1 MYFLHQFRDQG
12 HALLCIRHDL
22 VSVFRL
28 DSYNYIHNLMT
39 WTLEIVLQSFQISNF
54 SGGSMPPDP
63 QQKGLCGPLSIPSP
77 TFFKLAAHFKVYW
90 NPWLIP
96 VSQWITV
103 APRRPIAKHF
113 KHWLSLSSSGTEIWR
128 KDKREASYLNPHML
142 AWAGWM
148 PTSQSCY
155 RVGNCIKLPH
165 NYNLE
170 LYSAKSYHCLEI
182 NKLSMN
188 KSAKVIILTC

>member
-1 MYFLHQFRDQG
+1 MYFLLQFRHQG

-28 DSYNYIHNLMT
+28 DSYKYIHNLMT

-54 SGGSMPPDP
+54 SQTP
-63 QQKGLCGPLSIPSP
+63 QQKGLCGPLPIPSP
-77 TFFKLAAHFKVYW
+77 TFIKLAAHFKVYW

-96 VSQWITV
+96 VSQWTTV
-103 APRRPIAKHF
+103 APRRPNAKHF

-128 KDKREASYLNPHML
+128 REKREACYLNPHML

>member
-1 MYFLHQFRDQG
+1 MPYCALGMIWYRCFGSTHIYTQFD
-12 HALLCIRHDL
+12 DL
-22 VSVFRL
+22 NTGNSASEL
-28 DSYNYIHNLMT
+28 
-39 WTLEIVLQSFQISNF
+39 
-54 SGGSMPPDP
+54 PDFK
-63 QQKGLCGPLSIPSP
+63 KGLCGPLSIPSP
-77 TFFKLAAHFKVYW
+77 TFVKLAAHFKVYW

-96 VSQWITV
+96 VSQWTTV
-103 APRRPIAKHF
+103 APRRSNAKHF
-113 KHWLSLSSSGTEIWR
+113 KHWLSLSSSETEIWR
-128 KDKREASYLNPHML
+128 RDKREASYLNPHML

-188 KSAKVIILTC
+188 KSAT